1 MKSGGSL
8 VLLLGCHLTQSLPGL
23 FLLCSLPQ
31 LLSAAAEGSLE
42 SSPAKRFRG
51 ASPHQLISCAKE
63 PSVAGSFARV
73 ALINST
79 FMSAS
84 RIAAVFFEFVAAG
97 LPRGSASCYLGLSA
111 QSA

>member
-63 PSVAGSFARV
+63 PSVAGSFARG
-73 ALINST
+73 ALRRRTSGQT
-79 FMSAS
+79 
-84 RIAAVFFEFVAAG
+84 AG
-97 LPRGSASCYLGLSA
+97 SWDQAPLEPVRTCWKQGSLWLT
-111 QSA
+111 